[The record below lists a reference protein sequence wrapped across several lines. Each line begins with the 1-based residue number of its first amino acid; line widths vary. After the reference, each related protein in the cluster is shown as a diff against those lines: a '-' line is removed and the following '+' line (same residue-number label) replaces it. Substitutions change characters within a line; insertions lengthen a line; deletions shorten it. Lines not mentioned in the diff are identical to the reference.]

1 MASLCSHLHKLN
13 GWLGASSSSSSSSSS
28 AAASAT
34 LAASTLGKQLS
45 VLALLD
51 KLARLCP
58 GVLVEADPARPQ
70 LPSEAQGFVVEA
82 LAQVLAPG
90 APLSLK
96 LGALQLLPGRGERQ
110 TGACD

>member
-1 MASLCSHLHKLN
+1 VASLCSHLHKLN
-13 GWLGASSSSSSSSSS
+13 GWLGTSSSSS

-70 LPSEAQGFVVEA
+70 LPAEAQGFVVEA
-82 LAQVLAPG
+82 LTQVLTPG

-96 LGALQLLPGRGERQ
+96 LGALQLLPHLVRG
-110 TGACD
+110 TGVRRLP